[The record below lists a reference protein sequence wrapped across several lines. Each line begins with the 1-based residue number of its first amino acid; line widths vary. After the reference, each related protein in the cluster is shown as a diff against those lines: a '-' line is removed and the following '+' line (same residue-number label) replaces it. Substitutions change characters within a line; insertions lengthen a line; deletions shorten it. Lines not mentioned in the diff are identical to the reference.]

1 MYLIEFVMSRSFQRL
16 VSSHIYSDFEKA
28 TDRWKKAEKEAQSL
42 KEERD
47 SLIKELEQQRITNLD
62 LRKQNEEQL
71 IQNESIQ
78 KELKLIRRELHT
90 LVGFSFSFHIEPE
103 FTASIQGGG
112 SSCFPYK

>member
-16 VSSHIYSDFEKA
+16 VASHIYSDFEKA

-103 FTASIQGGG
+103 FTASVQGGG
-112 SSCFPYK
+112 SSCSPYK